1 MIVLPAQAAPE
12 RRWLAHLVRIGAGA
26 LRPGDLFDDAFP
38 FDDQRIVQ
46 LAMRHRVAPLLHTAL
61 ERGDVADTVPE
72 SFRDL
77 CRETY
82 FATLRKNV
90 VALEIGEAALASLRA
105 AGIPV
110 APVKG
115 FHLLGPD
122 GVYDDPGVRPM
133 DDLDLMVARSD
144 IDAAG
149 EILSS
154 LGFSLVTGR
163 RQARLAAG
171 HELAYHRPI
180 GRVNLFIELHWAW
193 AGPESLMRAHA
204 VSAEDFLRDWCEVGP
219 AGSVPGRVGHLLFVA
234 VHAARHAF
242 NRWIWLVDLHRIVTD
257 GDAVD
262 WEELLAAARSLR
274 VRRPLYAGLAAA
286 RELLRTPVPKE
297 VLARLA
303 PGRVRRQ
310 LLHRTL
316 AGQDDAQSALTRGRV
331 AKVLLGESW
340 WDVARTAAWAA
351 SPGRAWH
358 EDRATDAPATQR
370 RGASA

>member
-1 MIVLPAQAAPE
+1 MEVRGLSPIRGGAFDPTERRVPLIVLPAQAAPE
-12 RRWLAHLVRIGAGA
+12 RRWLAHLVRVGAGA
-26 LRPGDLFDDAFP
+26 LRAGDLFDDAFP

-61 ERGDVADTVPE
+61 ERGDIADAVPG

-77 CRETY
+77 CREAY

-90 VALEIGEAALASLRA
+90 VALEIGEVALASLRA

-122 GVYDDPGVRPM
+122 GVYEDPGVRPM

-149 EILSS
+149 EVLSS

-204 VSAEDFLRDWCEVGP
+204 IANGVFVGATNRVGVEDGIEFWGASFVANP
-219 AGSVPGRVGHLLFVA
+219 TGSVLQRASLEL
-234 VHAARHAF
+234 
-242 NRWIWLVDLHRIVTD
+242 
-257 GDAVD
+257 
-262 WEELLAAARSLR
+262 EE
-274 VRRPLYAGLAAA
+274 
-286 RELLRTPVPKE
+286 
-297 VLARLA
+297 
-303 PGRVRRQ
+303 
-310 LLHRTL
+310 TL
-316 AGQDDAQSALTRGRV
+316 I
-331 AKVLLGESW
+331 
-340 WDVARTAAWAA
+340 
-351 SPGRAWH
+351 
-358 EDRATDAPATQR
+358 
-370 RGASA
+370 